1 MKLIKSFF
9 RFWKVLFF
17 TILGFFGLIDENH
30 QFSRTNAILYV
41 FVYKFATVPLATSSI
56 NELVGAV
63 VALGGVGGA
72 MGLYAFKKNLTSKV
86 TQQIGDNV
94 MDTIRNAGEDPTKE

>member
-1 MKLIKSFF
+1 MNLIKSFF
-9 RFWKVLFF
+9 RFWKMLFF
-17 TILGFFGLIDENH
+17 SVLGFFGLIDENRSL
-30 QFSRTNAILYV
+30 SRTNVILYI

-72 MGLYAFKKNLTSKV
+72 MGLYAFKKNLASKA
-86 TQQIGDNV
+86 TQLGDTV

>member
-1 MKLIKSFF
+1 MNLIKSFF
-9 RFWKVLFF
+9 RFWKMLFF
-17 TILGFFGLIDENH
+17 SVLGFFGLIDENRSL
-30 QFSRTNAILYV
+30 SRTNVILYI

-72 MGLYAFKKNLTSKV
+72 IRPAAARVPMVLVLPPVMGA
-86 TQQIGDNV
+86 
-94 MDTIRNAGEDPTKE
+94 